1 MMLRVTGGIMRP
13 ARASGRSFLH
23 LKSEPVHFEHLKRE
37 CVQNDASL
45 LAVIVA
51 DDSRYGGMIGGP
63 D

>member
-1 MMLRVTGGIMRP
+1 MRP